1 MNKII
6 VIGCPGSGKSYFSKK
21 LKDILDM
28 PIYHL
33 DLIWNKPDKTTISR
47 EEFDKIL
54 NGIFKEEKWIMDG
67 NYQRTLEMRIKA
79 CDTIILLD
87 FDLEVSLDGAT
98 SRVGKDRDDMP
109 WQEDSLNEEFKNKIL
124 NFRNDKL
131 PEIYRLLDEY
141 KDEKG
146 IIIFKNRDEA
156 NKYLESLVK

>member
-1 MNKII
+1 MKKVI

-21 LKDILDM
+21 LKDILNY

-47 EEFDKIL
+47 EEFDSIL
-54 NGIFKEEKWIMDG
+54 NKIFLEDTWIMDG

-87 FDLEVSLDGAT
+87 FDLEVSLEGAT
-98 SRVGKDRDDMP
+98 SRVGQKRDDMP
-109 WQEDSLNEEFKNKIL
+109 WQEEKLNEDFKNEIL
-124 NFRNDKL
+124 SFRDKKL

-141 KDEKG
+141 KEEKE
-146 IIIFKNRDEA
+146 IIIFKNREES
-156 NKYLESLVK
+156 NNFLESLK

>member
-1 MNKII
+1 MRKII

-21 LKDILDM
+21 LKDVLNY

-54 NGIFKEEKWIMDG
+54 NNIFLEDAWIMDG

-87 FDLEVSLDGAT
+87 FDLEVSLEGAT
-98 SRVGKDRDDMP
+98 SRVGQQRDDMP
-109 WQEDSLNEEFKNKIL
+109 WQEESLNEEFKNKIL
-124 NFRNDKL
+124 DFRNEKL
-131 PEIYRLLDEY
+131 PEIYKLLDEY
-141 KDEKG
+141 KDEKE
-146 IIIFKNRDEA
+146 IFIFKNREES
-156 NKYLESLVK
+156 NKFIEDLK

>member
-1 MNKII
+1 MRKII

-21 LKDILDM
+21 LKDVLNY

-54 NGIFKEEKWIMDG
+54 NNIFLEDAWIMDG

-87 FDLEVSLDGAT
+87 FDLEVSLEGAT
-98 SRVGKDRDDMP
+98 SRVGQQRDDMP
-109 WQEDSLNEEFKNKIL
+109 WQEESLNEEFKNKIL
-124 NFRNDKL
+124 NFRNEKL
-131 PEIYRLLDEY
+131 PEIYKLLDEY
-141 KDEKG
+141 KDEKE
-146 IIIFKNRDEA
+146 IFIFKNREES
-156 NKYLESLVK
+156 NKFIEDLK

>member
-47 EEFDKIL
+47 EEFDEIL
-54 NGIFKEEKWIMDG
+54 SDIFKEEKWIMDG

-87 FDLEVSLDGAT
+87 FDLEVSLEGAT
-98 SRVGKDRDDMP
+98 SRVGKERDDMP
-109 WQEDSLNEEFKNKIL
+109 WQEETLNEEFKNKIL

-131 PEIYRLLDEY
+131 PEIYRLLDKY
-141 KDEKG
+141 KEEKE
-146 IIIFKNRDEA
+146 IIIFKNRKET
-156 NKYLESLVK
+156 NKYLENLVK